1 MSRYIT
7 CHQLTRGLLCIL
19 VGIYIYAII
28 CFIFTVWSVGPTY
41 PQTQKSSKIH
51 EASTNVYIPINETAL
66 FNTSQT
72 MQVHVFIFHIRVN
85 GKLISNESLGNYKIN

>member
-1 MSRYIT
+1 MSPTDQRVALHFSRNIY
-7 CHQLTRGLLCIL
+7 
-19 VGIYIYAII
+19 IYIYAII

-41 PQTQKSSKIH
+41 LQTQKSSKIH
-51 EASTNVYIPINETAL
+51 EASTNVYIPINEIAL